1 MDRMAESEI
10 AVVGAGLAG
19 LIAAIAAAKAGASTT
34 LFAPPAAAADRR
46 TTALLGGS
54 VQALEH
60 LGVWQVLR
68 AHAAPLARL
77 RLVDVT
83 HNLVRAPEVTFH
95 ASELGLDAFGFNIE
109 NEVLGE
115 ALRAAAACLPNLTI
129 TDRLVEAVLPDAE
142 TVTLRTGE
150 GGHRARL
157 LVAADGRN
165 SICREAAGIAVTRTE
180 FPQTALTMNLKHR
193 RPHDDTSTEFHT
205 ETGPFTLVPLP
216 GERSSLVWVTD
227 PPSAEMF
234 ASLDDA
240 ALAREIERRAHS
252 ILGSM
257 EIDGG
262 RGKFPIESIAAR
274 RFAQQRIVLAGDA
287 GHLLPPIGAQ
297 GLNLGIRDAVA
308 IADLVRQ
315 AKLDG
320 ADLGGDALL
329 NAYDSARQADV
340 RSRSFA
346 VEMVNR
352 SLLSDFLPV
361 HALRG
366 LGLQFAASFG
376 PLRRLLMR
384 QGLGPEPASSS

>member
-1 MDRMAESEI
+1 
-10 AVVGAGLAG
+10 
-19 LIAAIAAAKAGASTT
+19 
-34 LFAPPAAAADRR
+34 
-46 TTALLGGS
+46 
-54 VQALEH
+54 
-60 LGVWQVLR
+60 
-68 AHAAPLARL
+68 
-77 RLVDVT
+77 
-83 HNLVRAPEVTFH
+83 
-95 ASELGLDAFGFNIE
+95 
-109 NEVLGE
+109 
-115 ALRAAAACLPNLTI
+115 
-129 TDRLVEAVLPDAE
+129 
-142 TVTLRTGE
+142 
-150 GGHRARL
+150 
-157 LVAADGRN
+157 
-165 SICREAAGIAVTRTE
+165 
-180 FPQTALTMNLKHR
+180 
-193 RPHDDTSTEFHT
+193 
-205 ETGPFTLVPLP
+205 LP

>member
-10 AVVGAGLAG
+10 AVVGAGLTG
-19 LIAAIAAAKAGASTT
+19 LIAAIAAAKAGTSTT

-54 VQALEH
+54 VQALER
-60 LGVWQVLR
+60 LGVWQALKP
-68 AHAAPLARL
+68 HAAPLAHL
-77 RLVDVT
+77 RLVDAT

-95 ASELGLDAFGFNIE
+95 ASELDLDAFGFNIE
-109 NEVLGE
+109 NEILAE
-115 ALRAAAACLPNLTI
+115 ALRAAACLPNLTVVDQLVESI
-129 TDRLVEAVLPDAE
+129 LPDVEAVA
-142 TVTLRTGE
+142 LRTGE
-150 GGHRARL
+150 GEHRVQL
-157 LVAADGRN
+157 LIAADGRN

-193 RPHDDTSTEFHT
+193 RPHRDTSTEFHT

-227 PPSAEMF
+227 PIAAESFSAF
-234 ASLDDA
+234 DDT
-240 ALAREIERRAHS
+240 ALACEIERRAHS

-274 RFAQQRIVLAGDA
+274 RFAQRRIVLAGDA

-315 AKLDG
+315 AKRDG

-329 NAYDSARQADV
+329 NAYDGARQADV

-346 VEMVNR
+346 VEMMNR
-352 SLLSDFLPV
+352 SLLSEFLPV

-384 QGLGPEPASSS
+384 QGLGPEPTAPR